1 MRIEGKTPEQILNEN
16 DVWIVRGMDNKGW
29 EFGHKGKR
37 IPQPEPWKCYETLIR
52 EFGITE
58 PRLKDWR

>member
-1 MRIEGKTPEQILNEN
+1 MEKTPEEILNEN
-16 DVWIVRGMDNKGW
+16 DVWINHENPTMRGW
-29 EFGHKGKR
+29 VFEHKGKR

-58 PRLKDWR
+58 PRLKNWR